1 MNARFKR
8 NDHWQFPMEG
18 STVKSMA
25 CAPIEPRCTE
35 IEPRMKRDSFHT
47 SFAGAKALLFSQP
60 TVRLIGALQHYPDT
74 EEAAFIP
81 W

>member
-25 CAPIEPRCTE
+25 CAQAHPLPAEVQPRVKSE
-35 IEPRMKRDSFHT
+35 SFAA
-47 SFAGAKALLFSQP
+47 SFAGARALLVSQP
-60 TVRLIGALQHYPDT
+60 TVRLLGALRHYPDT